1 MNDPDSMREI
11 DATVRYLVLHIQ
23 NLERECHRLQNEL
36 AREQDELAREKIVSY
51 GAHLSCENLQL
62 RMSNAAKRIKSVLSE
77 DDDLRL
83 KTTRKL
89 WDALESLGE

>member
-1 MNDPDSMREI
+1 MKDSDSMREI

-23 NLERECHRLQNEL
+23 NLERECSRLQNEL
-36 AREQDELAREKIVSY
+36 AREKNVSY

-62 RMSNAAKRIKSVLSE
+62 RMSKAAKRIKSVLSE

-89 WDALESLGE
+89 WDALEYLGE

>member
-36 AREQDELAREKIVSY
+36 AREKVVSY

-62 RMSNAAKRIKSVLSE
+62 RMSKAAKRIKSVLSE

-89 WDALESLGE
+89 WDALECLGE

>member
-11 DATVRYLVLHIQ
+11 DATIRYLILHIQ
-23 NLERECHRLQNEL
+23 NLESECNRLQNEL
-36 AREQDELAREKIVSY
+36 AREKVVSR
-51 GAHLSCENLQL
+51 GANLSRENL
-62 RMSNAAKRIKSVLSE
+62 RVRTSKAARRIKSVLSE

-89 WDALESLGE
+89 WDALEYLGE